1 MIYLALTD
9 GKTPALK
16 IGGRST
22 ACNRPIGSNNNQWGR
37 TKSTD

>member
-1 MIYLALTD
+1 MIYPALTD

-16 IGGRST
+16 FVGRST
-22 ACNRPIGSNNNQWGR
+22 ARKRPIGSNHNQWGR